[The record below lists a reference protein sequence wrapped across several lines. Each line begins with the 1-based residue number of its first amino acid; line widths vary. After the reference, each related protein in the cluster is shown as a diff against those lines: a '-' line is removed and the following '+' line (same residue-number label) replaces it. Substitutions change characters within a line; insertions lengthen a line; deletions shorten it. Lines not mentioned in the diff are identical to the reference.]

1 MKSKI
6 IAVAAVIVGL
16 LGGTPGTD
24 AASASLMPAAPH
36 SRLPV
41 VYGLPVGNINGSN
54 FFNPRIRPTGRM
66 YFTADGAGFMVMH
79 SYSSWTAVRGVGT
92 ATTYGRISV
101 NPVKYRTHR
110 TAIRFFRVRTH
121 NGHRY
126 FTRVFIKKCANGHAC
141 TAYFSPRYY
150 TSWGIPVKR

>member
-1 MKSKI
+1 
-6 IAVAAVIVGL
+6 
-16 LGGTPGTD
+16 
-24 AASASLMPAAPH
+24 MPAVPH

-101 NPVKYRTHR
+101 NPVRYRTHR

-126 FTRVFIKKCANGHAC
+126 FTRVFIKKCADGHAC

-150 TSWGIPVKR
+150 TSWGILVRR